1 MTMVDPAKIRPH
13 GNRILIR
20 RDDFDEKTRGGLF
33 IPDVAKTSAEGS
45 RQQLKRGRGTI
56 VAVGPGAHGKR
67 VRKVA
72 GEAVGFYWTD
82 ELEPIELEPGDRVCF
97 SILLDLGD
105 LDELGLPEYTII
117 DADEIGVILEP
128 DDEPKE

>member
-1 MTMVDPAKIRPH
+1 MTIDPAKIRPH
-13 GNRILIR
+13 GNRILVR

-33 IPDVAKTSAEGS
+33 IPQIAQTSAEGS
-45 RQQLKRGRGTI
+45 RQQLKRGRGTV

-67 VRKVA
+67 ARKVA
-72 GEAVGFYWTD
+72 GETVGFLWTGERETIELAVGD
-82 ELEPIELEPGDRVCF
+82 HVCF

-105 LDELGLPEYTII
+105 LDELGLPQYTII